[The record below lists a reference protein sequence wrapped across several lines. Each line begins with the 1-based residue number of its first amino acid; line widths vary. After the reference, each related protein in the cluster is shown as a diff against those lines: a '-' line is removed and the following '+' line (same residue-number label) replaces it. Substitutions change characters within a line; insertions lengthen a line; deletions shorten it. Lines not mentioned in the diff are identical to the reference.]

1 MSFTY
6 DLTIRSVDE
15 YVEVGAVWQIFAF
28 EGTVPVVAIINSVE
42 DFCTP
47 SVVDED
53 LVIREVFN
61 TNDFEGIIR
70 AIPIRC
76 DDIRNDDDGLYFEH
90 DLGL

>member
-28 EGTVPVVAIINSVE
+28 EGTVPVVTIINGVE

-47 SVVDED
+47 SVVDEY
-53 LVIREVFN
+53 LVVREISMPTISKRHSCHRHQV
-61 TNDFEGIIR
+61 
-70 AIPIRC
+70 
-76 DDIRNDDDGLYFEH
+76 
-90 DLGL
+90 